1 MSTLPTYILYGKVV
15 VTLEKLAERFQNYRK
30 KKKNTPPPDP
40 LLLEIREL
48 VSQMEAVR
56 SLFDLT
62 SDPNL
67 IEGFIHEMNA
77 LNSRYS
83 YLMTQ
88 AREKNLVCT
97 YRPDDLFQERVYG
110 KLG

>member
-1 MSTLPTYILYGKVV
+1 M
-15 VTLEKLAERFQNYRK
+15 EKLAERLQSCLKR
-30 KKKNTPPPDP
+30 KKNTPPSPDP

-48 VSQMEAVR
+48 VSQMDAVR

-67 IEGFIHEMNA
+67 VEGLIHEMNA

-83 YLMTQ
+83 YLMLQ
-88 AREKNLVCT
+88 AREKNLVCV
-97 YRPDDLFQERVYG
+97 YQPDDLFQERVYG
-110 KLG
+110 NLG

>member
-1 MSTLPTYILYGKVV
+1 M
-15 VTLEKLAERFQNYRK
+15 EKLAERFQNYRK

-83 YLMTQ
+83 YLMAQ
-88 AREKNLVCT
+88 AREKKLVCT
-97 YRPDDLFQERVYG
+97 YQPDDLFQERVYG

>member
-1 MSTLPTYILYGKVV
+1 MAN
-15 VTLEKLAERFQNYRK
+15 LAECLQNCLKR
-30 KKKNTPPPDP
+30 KKNTPSLPDP

-48 VSQMEAVR
+48 VSQMGTVR

-67 IEGFIHEMNA
+67 VESLIHEMNA

-83 YLMTQ
+83 YLMLQ
-88 AREKNLVCT
+88 AREKNLVCA
-97 YRPDDLFQERVYG
+97 YQPDDLFLERVYG